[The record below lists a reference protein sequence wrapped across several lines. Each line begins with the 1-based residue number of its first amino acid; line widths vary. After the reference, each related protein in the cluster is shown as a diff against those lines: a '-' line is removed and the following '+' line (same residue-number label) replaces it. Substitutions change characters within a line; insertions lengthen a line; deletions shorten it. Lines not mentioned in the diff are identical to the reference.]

1 MKKRI
6 SLIVNVIELYCIAR
20 REIKSSPETAGNDF
34 DEFLEPE
41 EIRVLYTFLRKI
53 KTVIDKRHRYNWGNA
68 GLGRLLRRIKQKNR
82 YCSRIRAR

>member
-1 MKKRI
+1 M
-6 SLIVNVIELYCIAR
+6 S
-20 REIKSSPETAGNDF
+20 
-34 DEFLEPE
+34 FLKPE